1 MSRYGWPLIV
11 AALAVGAV
19 LALRLLIGADVLVG
33 MLTGPG

>member
-1 MSRYGWPLIV
+1 MTRCCWWLIV

-19 LALRLLIGADVLVG
+19 LALRLLIGANVLML